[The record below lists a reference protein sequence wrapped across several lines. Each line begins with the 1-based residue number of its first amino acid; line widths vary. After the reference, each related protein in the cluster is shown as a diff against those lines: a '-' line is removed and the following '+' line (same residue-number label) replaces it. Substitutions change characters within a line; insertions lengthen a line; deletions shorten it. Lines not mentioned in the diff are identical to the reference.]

1 MDTGPKHR
9 LHLVLVGN
17 GTEMVHRTGFML
29 KRIFRH
35 ERCQEH
41 FSNRI
46 VALSKRDERNRRS
59 GASRTHKWAASGF
72 QDNGRR
78 GRGAGGRRWEAGG
91 ER

>member
-29 KRIFRH
+29 KRTFRH

-41 FSNRI
+41 LSNRI
-46 VALSKRDERNRRS
+46 VPLSKRDERNRRS
-59 GASRTHKWAASGF
+59 GASRTHKW
-72 QDNGRR
+72 GRKETQR
-78 GRGAGGRRWEAGG
+78 SLTVRCLVRVFVRK
-91 ER
+91 

>member
-29 KRIFRH
+29 KRTFRH

-41 FSNRI
+41 LSNRI
-46 VALSKRDERNRRS
+46 VALSKRDERNRR
-59 GASRTHKWAASGF
+59 GAASRTHK
-72 QDNGRR
+72 R
-78 GRGAGGRRWEAGG
+78 GRKETQRSLTVRCLVRVGAPG
-91 ER
+91 